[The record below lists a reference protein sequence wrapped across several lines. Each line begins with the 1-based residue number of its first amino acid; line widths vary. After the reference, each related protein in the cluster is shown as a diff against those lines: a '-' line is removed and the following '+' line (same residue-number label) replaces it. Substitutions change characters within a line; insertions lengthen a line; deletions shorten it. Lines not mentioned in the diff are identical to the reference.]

1 MADDPLRAEIERL
14 RDQLLST
21 QRRRN
26 ELWDEKTK
34 LEETIIDLTKKV
46 TK

>member
-1 MADDPLRAEIERL
+1 MADDPLRAEIDRL
-14 RDQLLST
+14 REQLLST

-26 ELWDEKTK
+26 QLWDEKTK
-34 LEETIIDLTKKV
+34 LEEQIVDLTKKV